1 MKKYIVIERSR
12 NWDSFDFINEDTKNL
27 GDIWHTH
34 CPYKLSD
41 DKKDG
46 LRPMLFESRQD
57 AVKYKNTHTTKPKS
71 NEFVIIFY
79 LKIGNLIPTLKI
91 LLTPKDMSEP
101 VPISPHTVKCNPV
114 LGLIFNCIYPVKGYG
129 LTPNTIDICSFLP

>member
-41 DKKDG
+41 DKKGG

-57 AVKYKNTHTTKPKS
+57 AVKYKNTQQSRSNKDWNENRDLHKMLGESKPKWKVEEYS
-71 NEFVIIFY
+71 
-79 LKIGNLIPTLKI
+79 GNLFK
-91 LLTPKDMSEP
+91 
-101 VPISPHTVKCNPV
+101 
-114 LGLIFNCIYPVKGYG
+114 
-129 LTPNTIDICSFLP
+129 

>member
-1 MKKYIVIERSR
+1 MKKYIVVERSR

-46 LRPMLFESRQD
+46 LKPMLFERANEDWMENRHIHKMYGDS
-57 AVKYKNTHTTKPKS
+57 KPKWKVEEYS
-71 NEFVIIFY
+71 GSLFR
-79 LKIGNLIPTLKI
+79 
-91 LLTPKDMSEP
+91 
-101 VPISPHTVKCNPV
+101 
-114 LGLIFNCIYPVKGYG
+114 
-129 LTPNTIDICSFLP
+129 